1 MRSVNSYSDTVADN
15 PTPKPKPKPK
25 SKPQPQPPQ
34 PQPQPH
40 PQPPH
45 QQPASRLS
53 ASKRPATTAATTSA
67 ARLGTPPLPN
77 HQGPP
82 LRPPAAR
89 QPNQHVLSVRAAA
102 APTTRSSTK
111 RDAATMPPGDKPRQ
125 PQLSAGPPRSM
136 TRTPLTPKV
145 AVKGPSATTPL
156 ARKSGTSIVG
166 AQSPHADGAAASP
179 ASYLSHAVTPRSAPR
194 QSRAESVVSTQSS
207 TPSIDKM
214 SDGWETKSN
223 RGLGM
228 SPLTRTDS
236 LSSRKSVGSS
246 SNGPDNDSKFF
257 YASSIKPAA
266 HAPPPRPASVVHT
279 KSTPTFFYASDA
291 ASKRVTSPPAYP
303 SSSTQSLSSAQEGVA
318 TKFFYANGAPDV
330 DARLSARSSGSGST
344 VSSGSKATRP
354 NTSNS
359 SVAGSSTTQHHSR
372 PASPSKNL
380 THPTLPQQ
388 QHQRQQQQ
396 PTLRASAMSPT
407 SPIRASAHQPPVLAS
422 TTTQANKRRVSIEA
436 PLRLNQGHG
445 RTGSVQSMDG
455 AAAPRLAS
463 PTIAPPMIHA
473 PEMTPP
479 LLSPALSQ
487 LSQPVTM
494 ASILQ
499 MADELDDEEED
510 DDDEDGSEGSGE
522 DGEDG
527 HSDDSETDSI
537 SRKRSSQNSESLNH
551 LVLSARRER
560 KVQDLEITNASLEAI
575 NRTLERQL
583 RKQSAELRRFR
594 RLSRAGRLTGGG
606 ASSAQ
611 GGASLAVPDASGGL
625 TDVSEKEE
633 DADPAKHNDEYEDDE
648 DEEEEEEDEEDE
660 EDEDSLVDSDLS
672 NGNAAA
678 DPKSDGAPLK
688 TESPGDKRRKRDE
701 RRLQQDLTKH
711 QELLLDSQK
720 MNQSLKK
727 CLDWTDLLIKEGQ
740 KALAYRVRIA
750 DVDAMPGRVLAA
762 SYYDYGDDTSQVE
775 DDTMSTVSVGD
786 DTISI
791 MESEADAWPKESQD
805 RDSGIELPVAGQ

>member
-1 MRSVNSYSDTVADN
+1 MRSVNPYSDTVVDN
-15 PTPKPKPKPK
+15 PKPKPKPK
-25 SKPQPQPPQ
+25 PQP
-34 PQPQPH
+34 
-40 PQPPH
+40 
-45 QQPASRLS
+45 PASRLS
-53 ASKRPATTAATTSA
+53 TGSTTSRRPATTTATTAA
-67 ARLGTPPLPN
+67 ARLGTPPLPS

-82 LRPPAAR
+82 LIRPPAAR

-125 PQLSAGPPRSM
+125 PQLSAGTARGM

-145 AVKGPSATTPL
+145 AVKGSSATTPL
-156 ARKSGTSIVG
+156 ARKSSSIVG
-166 AQSPHADGAAASP
+166 AQSPHGDSVAAPP
-179 ASYLSHAVTPRSAPR
+179 ASYLSHAATPRSAPR
-194 QSRAESVVSTQSS
+194 PSRAESTLS
-207 TPSIDKM
+207 TPSSTLSLDKM
-214 SDGWETKSN
+214 SDGWETRSN

-228 SPLTRTDS
+228 SPLARTD
-236 LSSRKSVGSS
+236 RKSIGDS
-246 SNGPDNDSKFF
+246 SNGPGNDSKFF

-266 HAPPPRPASVVHT
+266 PAPPPRPASVVHT

-303 SSSTQSLSSAQEGVA
+303 SSSTHSLSSAQEGVA

-344 VSSGSKATRP
+344 VSSSSKATRP

-359 SVAGSSTTQHHSR
+359 SAVGSSTTQLYSR
-372 PASPSKNL
+372 PTSPSKNL
-380 THPTLPQQ
+380 THPTLSQQ
-388 QHQRQQQQ
+388 QHHQQ

-407 SPIRASAHQPPVLAS
+407 SPIRASAHPPPMLAA
-422 TTTQANKRRVSIEA
+422 TTTQASKRRVSIEA
-436 PLRLNQGHG
+436 PLRLKQGHG
-445 RTGSVQSMDG
+445 RTGSVNSMDG
-455 AAAPRLAS
+455 VVIPKLAS

-479 LLSPALSQ
+479 LLSPALPQ
-487 LSQPVTM
+487 LAQPVTM

-499 MADELDDEEED
+499 MADELEDEDEEDE
-510 DDDEDGSEGSGE
+510 EDGSEGEGE

-527 HSDDSETDSI
+527 NSDDSDTDSI
-537 SRKRSSQNSESLNH
+537 SRKRSSQNSEPLSH

-594 RLSRAGRLTGGG
+594 RLSRAGRLGG
-606 ASSAQ
+606 ASAANSQ
-611 GGASLAVPDASGGL
+611 GGASLTVPDASAGL

-633 DADPAKHNDEYEDDE
+633 DAGPTQHNDEFEDDE
-648 DEEEEEEDEEDE
+648 DEEDEEEDE
-660 EDEDSLVDSDLS
+660 EDEDSLVDSELS
-672 NGNAAA
+672 NGNAPA
-678 DPKSDGAPLK
+678 DQKTSGAQLK

-701 RRLQQDLTKH
+701 RRLQLDLTRH

-727 CLDWTDLLIKEGQ
+727 CLNWTDLLIKEGQ

-775 DDTMSTVSVGD
+775 EDTVSTVSVGD
-786 DTISI
+786 DTISNL
-791 MESEADAWPKESQD
+791 ESEAEAWPKESQD
-805 RDSGIELPVAGQ
+805 RDSGIELPVAGP

>member
-1 MRSVNSYSDTVADN
+1 M
-15 PTPKPKPKPK
+15 
-25 SKPQPQPPQ
+25 
-34 PQPQPH
+34 
-40 PQPPH
+40 
-45 QQPASRLS
+45 
-53 ASKRPATTAATTSA
+53 
-67 ARLGTPPLPN
+67 PL
-77 HQGPP
+77 
-82 LRPPAAR
+82 
-89 QPNQHVLSVRAAA
+89 
-102 APTTRSSTK
+102 
-111 RDAATMPPGDKPRQ
+111 GDKPRQ

-156 ARKSGTSIVG
+156 ARKSGSSVVG
-166 AQSPHADGAAASP
+166 AQSPHSESGAATS
-179 ASYLSHAVTPRSAPR
+179 ASYFNHAVTPRSAPR

-207 TPSIDKM
+207 TPSM

-228 SPLTRTDS
+228 SPLARTDN
-236 LSSRKSVGSS
+236 LSARKSIGNS
-246 SNGPDNDSKFF
+246 SNGPDHDSKFF

-266 HAPPPRPASVVHT
+266 QAPPPRPASVVHT

-303 SSSTQSLSSAQEGVA
+303 SSSTHSLSSAQEGVA
-318 TKFFYANGAPDV
+318 TKFFYANGTPDV

-344 VSSGSKATRP
+344 VSSSSKATRP

-359 SVAGSSTTQHHSR
+359 SAVGSSTTQLYSR

-388 QHQRQQQQ
+388 QHQKQQ

-407 SPIRASAHQPPVLAS
+407 SPIRASAHAPPMLAA

-445 RTGSVQSMDG
+445 RTSSVHSIDG
-455 AAAPRLAS
+455 VAAPKLAS

-479 LLSPALSQ
+479 LLSPALAH

-499 MADELDDEEED
+499 MADELEDEED
-510 DDDEDGSEGSGE
+510 DDEEDGSEGEGE

-527 HSDDSETDSI
+527 NSDDSETDSI

-594 RLSRAGRLTGGG
+594 RLSRAGRL
-606 ASSAQ
+606 ASGSAASTQ

-633 DADPAKHNDEYEDDE
+633 DAGPAKPNDEYEDDE
-648 DEEEEEEDEEDE
+648 DEEEEEEDD
-660 EDEDSLVDSDLS
+660 EDEDSLVDSELS

-678 DPKSDGAPLK
+678 DSKSSGAPLK
-688 TESPGDKRRKRDE
+688 AESPGDKRRKRDE
-701 RRLQQDLTKH
+701 RRLQLDLTKH

-727 CLDWTDLLIKEGQ
+727 CLNWTDLLIKEGQ

-775 DDTMSTVSVGD
+775 DDTISTVSVGD
-786 DTISI
+786 DTVSN
-791 MESEADAWPKESQD
+791 MESEAEAWPKESQD
-805 RDSGIELPVAGQ
+805 RDSGIALPVAGH

>member
-1 MRSVNSYSDTVADN
+1 MRSVNPYSDTVADN
-15 PTPKPKPKPK
+15 PNPNSTNPNPKPKPK
-25 SKPQPQPPQ
+25 STPQP
-34 PQPQPH
+34 
-40 PQPPH
+40 
-45 QQPASRLS
+45 PASRLSAYKS
-53 ASKRPATTAATTSA
+53 ASKRPATNTATTA
-67 ARLGTPPLPN
+67 TARLGTPPLPN
-77 HQGPP
+77 PQGSP
-82 LRPPAAR
+82 LIRPPAAR

-111 RDAATMPPGDKPRQ
+111 RDAATMPLGDKPRQ
-125 PQLSAGPPRSM
+125 PQLSAAPPRSM

-156 ARKSGTSIVG
+156 ARKSGSSVVG
-166 AQSPHADGAAASP
+166 AQSPHGESAAAPP
-179 ASYLSHAVTPRSAPR
+179 ASYLSHTVTPRSAPR
-194 QSRAESVVSTQSS
+194 QSRADSVLSAQSS
-207 TPSIDKM
+207 TVSIDK
-214 SDGWETKSN
+214 SNDGWETRSN

-228 SPLTRTDS
+228 SPLARTDS
-236 LSSRKSVGSS
+236 LTSRKSIGNS

-266 HAPPPRPASVVHT
+266 QAPPPRPASVVHT

-303 SSSTQSLSSAQEGVA
+303 SSSTHSLSSAQEGVA
-318 TKFFYANGAPDV
+318 TKFFYANGTPDV
-330 DARLSARSSGSGST
+330 DNRLSARSSGSGST

-359 SVAGSSTTQHHSR
+359 SNVGSSTTQHISR
-372 PASPSKNL
+372 PVSPSKNL

-388 QHQRQQQQ
+388 QHHKQH
-396 PTLRASAMSPT
+396 PPPPLRGSAMSPS
-407 SPIRASAHQPPVLAS
+407 SPIRASAQPSPIRSSAQPSPKLAS
-422 TTTQANKRRVSIEA
+422 TTAQANKRRVSIEA

-445 RTGSVQSMDG
+445 RTGSVQSIDG
-455 AAAPRLAS
+455 VAAPKLAS
-463 PTIAPPMIHA
+463 PTMAPPMIHA

-479 LLSPALSQ
+479 LLSPALPQ
-487 LSQPVTM
+487 LAQPVTM

-499 MADELDDEEED
+499 MADELDDEEDE
-510 DDDEDGSEGSGE
+510 DDEDGSEEGE

-527 HSDDSETDSI
+527 NSDDSDADSI

-551 LVLSARRER
+551 FVLSARRER

-575 NRTLERQL
+575 NKTLERQL

-594 RLSRAGRLTGGG
+594 RLSRAGRLTGGSA
-606 ASSAQ
+606 ASTQ
-611 GGASLAVPDASGGL
+611 GGASLAAPDASGGL

-633 DADPAKHNDEYEDDE
+633 EAGPANHNDEYEDDE
-648 DEEEEEEDEEDE
+648 DEEEEEEED
-660 EDEDSLVDSDLS
+660 EDEDSLVDSELS
-672 NGNAAA
+672 NGNTAG
-678 DPKSDGAPLK
+678 DSKSNGAPLK
-688 TESPGDKRRKRDE
+688 AESAGDKRRKRDE
-701 RRLQQDLTKH
+701 RRLQLDLTRH

-727 CLDWTDLLIKEGQ
+727 CLNWTDLLIKEGQ

-775 DDTMSTVSVGD
+775 EDTISTVSVGD
-786 DTISI
+786 DTVSI
-791 MESEADAWPKESQD
+791 MESEAEVWPKESQD
-805 RDSGIELPVAGQ
+805 RDSGIELPVAGH

>member
-1 MRSVNSYSDTVADN
+1 MRSVNPYSDTVADN
-15 PTPKPKPKPK
+15 PNQNPNSNPKPKPK
-25 SKPQPQPPQ
+25 SKPQP
-34 PQPQPH
+34 
-40 PQPPH
+40 
-45 QQPASRLS
+45 PASRLS
-53 ASKRPATTAATTSA
+53 ACKTASKRPATNTATTAA

-77 HQGPP
+77 PQGSP
-82 LRPPAAR
+82 LIRPPAAR

-111 RDAATMPPGDKPRQ
+111 RDAATMPLGDKPRQ
-125 PQLSAGPPRSM
+125 PQLSAAPPRSM

-156 ARKSGTSIVG
+156 ARKSGSSVVG
-166 AQSPHADGAAASP
+166 AQSPHSDGAAAPP
-179 ASYLSHAVTPRSAPR
+179 ASYLSHTVTPRSAPR
-194 QSRAESVVSTQSS
+194 QSRADSVLSAQSS
-207 TPSIDKM
+207 TVSIDK
-214 SDGWETKSN
+214 SNDGWETRSN

-228 SPLTRTDS
+228 SPLARTDS
-236 LSSRKSVGSS
+236 LSSRKSIGNS

-266 HAPPPRPASVVHT
+266 QAPPPRPASVVHT

-303 SSSTQSLSSAQEGVA
+303 SSSTHSLNAAQEGVA
-318 TKFFYANGAPDV
+318 TKFFYANGTPDV
-330 DARLSARSSGSGST
+330 DNRLSARSSGSGST

-359 SVAGSSTTQHHSR
+359 SNVGSSTTQHYSR

-388 QHQRQQQQ
+388 QHHKQH
-396 PTLRASAMSPT
+396 PPPPLRGSAMSPS
-407 SPIRASAHQPPVLAS
+407 SPIRASAQPSPIRSSAQPSPKLAS
-422 TTTQANKRRVSIEA
+422 TTAQGNKRRVSIEA

-445 RTGSVQSMDG
+445 RTGSVQSIDG
-455 AAAPRLAS
+455 VAAPKLAS
-463 PTIAPPMIHA
+463 PTMAPPMIHA

-479 LLSPALSQ
+479 LLSPALPQ
-487 LSQPVTM
+487 LAQPVTM

-499 MADELDDEEED
+499 MADELDDEEDE
-510 DDDEDGSEGSGE
+510 DDEDGSEEGE

-527 HSDDSETDSI
+527 NSDDSDFDSI
-537 SRKRSSQNSESLNH
+537 NRKRSSQNSESLDH
-551 LVLSARRER
+551 FVLSARRER

-575 NRTLERQL
+575 NKTLERQL

-594 RLSRAGRLTGGG
+594 RLSRAGRLTGGSA
-606 ASSAQ
+606 ASTQ
-611 GGASLAVPDASGGL
+611 GGASLAAPGASGGL

-633 DADPAKHNDEYEDDE
+633 EAGPANHNDEYEDDE
-648 DEEEEEEDEEDE
+648 DEEEDEEED
-660 EDEDSLVDSDLS
+660 EDEDSLVDSELS
-672 NGNAAA
+672 NGNTAG
-678 DPKSDGAPLK
+678 DSKSNGAPLK
-688 TESPGDKRRKRDE
+688 AESPGDKRRKRDE
-701 RRLQQDLTKH
+701 RRLQLDLTRH

-727 CLDWTDLLIKEGQ
+727 CLNWTDLLIKEGQ

-775 DDTMSTVSVGD
+775 EDTVSTVSVGD

-791 MESEADAWPKESQD
+791 MESEAEVWPKEPQD
-805 RDSGIELPVAGQ
+805 RDSGIELPPIAGH

>member
-1 MRSVNSYSDTVADN
+1 M
-15 PTPKPKPKPK
+15 
-25 SKPQPQPPQ
+25 
-34 PQPQPH
+34 
-40 PQPPH
+40 
-45 QQPASRLS
+45 
-53 ASKRPATTAATTSA
+53 
-67 ARLGTPPLPN
+67 PL
-77 HQGPP
+77 
-82 LRPPAAR
+82 
-89 QPNQHVLSVRAAA
+89 
-102 APTTRSSTK
+102 
-111 RDAATMPPGDKPRQ
+111 GDKPRQ
-125 PQLSAGPPRSM
+125 PQLSAAPPRSM

-156 ARKSGTSIVG
+156 ARKSGSSVVG
-166 AQSPHADGAAASP
+166 AQSPHGDGAAAPP
-179 ASYLSHAVTPRSAPR
+179 ASYLSHTVTPRSAPR
-194 QSRAESVVSTQSS
+194 QSRADSVLSAQSS
-207 TPSIDKM
+207 TVSIDK
-214 SDGWETKSN
+214 SNDGWETRSN

-228 SPLTRTDS
+228 SPLARTDS
-236 LSSRKSVGSS
+236 LSSRKSIGNS

-266 HAPPPRPASVVHT
+266 QAPPPRPASVVHT

-303 SSSTQSLSSAQEGVA
+303 SSSTHSLNAAQEGVA
-318 TKFFYANGAPDV
+318 TKFFYANGTPDV
-330 DARLSARSSGSGST
+330 DNRLSARSSGSGST

-359 SVAGSSTTQHHSR
+359 SNVGSSTTQHYSR

-388 QHQRQQQQ
+388 QHHKQH
-396 PTLRASAMSPT
+396 PPPPLRGSAMSPS
-407 SPIRASAHQPPVLAS
+407 SPIRASAQPSPIRSSAQPSPKLAS
-422 TTTQANKRRVSIEA
+422 TTAQGNKRRVSIEA

-445 RTGSVQSMDG
+445 RTGSVQSIDG
-455 AAAPRLAS
+455 VAAPKLAS
-463 PTIAPPMIHA
+463 PTMAPPMIHA

-479 LLSPALSQ
+479 LLSPALPQ
-487 LSQPVTM
+487 LAQPVTM

-499 MADELDDEEED
+499 MADELDDEEDE
-510 DDDEDGSEGSGE
+510 DDEDGSEEGE

-527 HSDDSETDSI
+527 NSDDSDFDSI
-537 SRKRSSQNSESLNH
+537 NRKRSSQNSESLDH
-551 LVLSARRER
+551 FVLSARRER

-575 NRTLERQL
+575 NKTLERQL

-594 RLSRAGRLTGGG
+594 RLSRAGRLTGGSA
-606 ASSAQ
+606 ASTQ
-611 GGASLAVPDASGGL
+611 GGASLAAPGASGGL

-633 DADPAKHNDEYEDDE
+633 EADPANHNDEYEDDE
-648 DEEEEEEDEEDE
+648 DEEEEDEED
-660 EDEDSLVDSDLS
+660 EDEDSLVDSELS
-672 NGNAAA
+672 NGNAAG
-678 DPKSDGAPLK
+678 DSKSNGAPLK
-688 TESPGDKRRKRDE
+688 AESPGDKRRKRDE
-701 RRLQQDLTKH
+701 RRLQLDLTRH

-727 CLDWTDLLIKEGQ
+727 CLNWTDLLIKEGQ

-775 DDTMSTVSVGD
+775 EDTVSTVSVGD

-791 MESEADAWPKESQD
+791 MESEADVWPKESQD
-805 RDSGIELPVAGQ
+805 RDSGIELPPVAGH

>member
-1 MRSVNSYSDTVADN
+1 MRSVNAYSDTAADN
-15 PTPKPKPKPK
+15 PNPKPKPKPK
-25 SKPQPQPPQ
+25 PQP
-34 PQPQPH
+34 
-40 PQPPH
+40 
-45 QQPASRLS
+45 PASRLS
-53 ASKRPATTAATTSA
+53 ACKTASKRPATNTATTAA

-77 HQGPP
+77 PQGSP
-82 LRPPAAR
+82 LIRPPAAR

-111 RDAATMPPGDKPRQ
+111 RDAATMPLGDKPRQ
-125 PQLSAGPPRSM
+125 PQLSAAPPRSM

-156 ARKSGTSIVG
+156 ARKSGSSVVG
-166 AQSPHADGAAASP
+166 AQSPHGESAAAPP
-179 ASYLSHAVTPRSAPR
+179 ASYLNHTVTPRSAPR
-194 QSRAESVVSTQSS
+194 QSRADSVLSAQSS
-207 TPSIDKM
+207 TVSNDK
-214 SDGWETKSN
+214 STDGWETRSN

-228 SPLTRTDS
+228 SPLARTDPQ
-236 LSSRKSVGSS
+236 LSRKSLGNS

-266 HAPPPRPASVVHT
+266 QAPPPRPASVVHT

-303 SSSTQSLSSAQEGVA
+303 SSSTHSLSSAQEGVA
-318 TKFFYANGAPDV
+318 TKFFYANGTPDV

-359 SVAGSSTTQHHSR
+359 SAVGSSTTQLYSR

-380 THPTLPQQ
+380 THPTLPPQ
-388 QHQRQQQQ
+388 QHHKQH
-396 PTLRASAMSPT
+396 PPPPLRASAISPT
-407 SPIRASAHQPPVLAS
+407 SPIRTSAQPSPIRTSAQPSPKLAS
-422 TTTQANKRRVSIEA
+422 TTAQANKRRVSIEA

-445 RTGSVQSMDG
+445 RTGSVHSMDG
-455 AAAPRLAS
+455 VAAPKLAS
-463 PTIAPPMIHA
+463 PTMAPPMIHA

-479 LLSPALSQ
+479 LLSPALPQ
-487 LSQPVTM
+487 LAQPVTM

-499 MADELDDEEED
+499 MADELEDEEDE
-510 DDDEDGSEGSGE
+510 DDEDGSEDEGE
-522 DGEDG
+522 DGEDRN
-527 HSDDSETDSI
+527 SDDSDTDSI

-594 RLSRAGRLTGGG
+594 RLSRAGRLTGGSA
-606 ASSAQ
+606 ASTQ
-611 GGASLAVPDASGGL
+611 GGASLAVPDASGSL

-633 DADPAKHNDEYEDDE
+633 EAGPANHNDEYDDDE

-660 EDEDSLVDSDLS
+660 DEDSLVDSELS

-678 DPKSDGAPLK
+678 NSKSNGAPLK
-688 TESPGDKRRKRDE
+688 ADSPGDKRRKRDE
-701 RRLQQDLTKH
+701 RRLQLDLTKH

-727 CLDWTDLLIKEGQ
+727 CLNWTDLLIKEGQ

-775 DDTMSTVSVGD
+775 EDTISTVSVGD

-791 MESEADAWPKESQD
+791 MESEAEVWPKEPQD
-805 RDSGIELPVAGQ
+805 RDSGIELPLAGH